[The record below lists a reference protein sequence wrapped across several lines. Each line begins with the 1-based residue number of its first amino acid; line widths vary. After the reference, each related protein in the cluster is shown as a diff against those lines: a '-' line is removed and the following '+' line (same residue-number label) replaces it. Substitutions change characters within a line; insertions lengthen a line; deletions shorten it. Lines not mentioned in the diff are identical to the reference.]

1 MARGRNPRIYI
12 EGDADGVKRA
22 SREAE
27 TAVARLSHAGTRA
40 FGGMRAAALA
50 AGVAFTALTAG
61 VAKFGVSAVRAAQEA
76 EASNAKVRRMVDT
89 AGVAWDKYGEKIDKA
104 IQAQSRRF
112 KMDDEALAE
121 SFGNML
127 RTTGDVNK
135 ALALN
140 VTAVDIARA
149 KNIQLADAQS
159 MLARVYNGSFL
170 SLRKLGIQFEPVT
183 KAQDKLKESGR
194 AYTEQ
199 QLEQAKAADK
209 VASREAALAAI
220 RQKFA
225 GQGDAYA
232 QTTKGKIEGFQVA
245 WENLQET
252 IGARLLPAVGDA
264 FDAMAGGIKTVT
276 DEWPKIER
284 AIAPVI
290 EAFGSKLGAAVAGFS
305 NAARRAFPVVADIIG
320 QVRAPIAATV
330 ANLSRLWG
338 ALAEDGARAF
348 RRLAPVVGPLM
359 REILKTVQSVIA
371 LITAVWVRWGDEITT
386 VVVTALRAVAAVM
399 RPALQVIRG
408 VLGAVTAVIDG
419 DWSKAWG
426 GMTTV
431 VRGAINLVLAMLRAV
446 PARMAGAAVAIGT
459 SLISKIGSGLRQL
472 PATLAAIIGA
482 AIRAIPG
489 LIADAAIN
497 AGKALGR
504 QFADGLRSVAG
515 GLAGALNPFSSG
527 GFIGGPGPR
536 DVDSRLVLARPDEV
550 ILTPQQ
556 QRLVESGV
564 SITHAL
570 AMTGGKVQRFSTGG
584 WVDAAYRF
592 ARAQVGKGYTPGG
605 TGQGQRTGPN
615 FWDCSGFATYV
626 AAQVPGFRGTKGGTT
641 FSEFPISKPARGDE
655 PIVYGFRSWGR
666 SRFGTGYQHM
676 GIRVKGVW
684 FDAGSGGVEVGDS
697 RWDVLRVPAGLER
710 LRGTGDPASD
720 VDPTPATGN
729 RTVAEQRDMAADRRN
744 LAAALRVGRALLR
757 FRPST
762 PWSASDAIT
771 ARHRD
776 DSLQDKQVGAAAEQA
791 ARGAGITNP
800 DKLDAIR
807 QQAVRAAR
815 IRELQAD
822 RRDLI
827 AERGRHNRT
836 ITGLKRAR
844 KAAFASLRKTRG
856 AENRR
861 RVLDRIRDL
870 NRQLQDAWDAR
881 TAVDREIA
889 DVDAQLA
896 ELGWDQAQAAQEI
909 TSLPDNPTAA
919 AETTPTETTPTDT
932 GVVNQPAEL
941 TAEQRARINTGIL
954 AEEFIR
960 TAFGP
965 GDIGVGGR
973 NAITAATGGRFV
985 TIRVD
990 ASSFARAVGASVDG
1004 QASTPATLVPSGA

>member
-1 MARGRNPRIYI
+1 
-12 EGDADGVKRA
+12 
-22 SREAE
+22 
-27 TAVARLSHAGTRA
+27 
-40 FGGMRAAALA
+40 
-50 AGVAFTALTAG
+50 
-61 VAKFGVSAVRAAQEA
+61 
-76 EASNAKVRRMVDT
+76 
-89 AGVAWDKYGEKIDKA
+89 
-104 IQAQSRRF
+104 
-112 KMDDEALAE
+112 
-121 SFGNML
+121 
-127 RTTGDVNK
+127 
-135 ALALN
+135 
-140 VTAVDIARA
+140 
-149 KNIQLADAQS
+149 
-159 MLARVYNGSFL
+159 
-170 SLRKLGIQFEPVT
+170 
-183 KAQDKLKESGR
+183 
-194 AYTEQ
+194 
-199 QLEQAKAADK
+199 
-209 VASREAALAAI
+209 
-220 RQKFA
+220 
-225 GQGDAYA
+225 
-232 QTTKGKIEGFQVA
+232 
-245 WENLQET
+245 
-252 IGARLLPAVGDA
+252 
-264 FDAMAGGIKTVT
+264 
-276 DEWPKIER
+276 
-284 AIAPVI
+284 
-290 EAFGSKLGAAVAGFS
+290 
-305 NAARRAFPVVADIIG
+305 
-320 QVRAPIAATV
+320 
-330 ANLSRLWG
+330 
-338 ALAEDGARAF
+338 
-348 RRLAPVVGPLM
+348 
-359 REILKTVQSVIA
+359 
-371 LITAVWVRWGDEITT
+371 
-386 VVVTALRAVAAVM
+386 
-399 RPALQVIRG
+399 
-408 VLGAVTAVIDG
+408 
-419 DWSKAWG
+419 
-426 GMTTV
+426 
-431 VRGAINLVLAMLRAV
+431 
-446 PARMAGAAVAIGT
+446 
-459 SLISKIGSGLRQL
+459 
-472 PATLAAIIGA
+472 
-482 AIRAIPG
+482 
-489 LIADAAIN
+489 
-497 AGKALGR
+497 
-504 QFADGLRSVAG
+504 
-515 GLAGALNPFSSG
+515 
-527 GFIGGPGPR
+527 
-536 DVDSRLVLARPDEV
+536 
-550 ILTPQQ
+550 
-556 QRLVESGV
+556 
-564 SITHAL
+564 
-570 AMTGGKVQRFSTGG
+570 
-584 WVDAAYRF
+584 
-592 ARAQVGKGYTPGG
+592 
-605 TGQGQRTGPN
+605 
-615 FWDCSGFATYV
+615 
-626 AAQVPGFRGTKGGTT
+626 
-641 FSEFPISKPARGDE
+641 
-655 PIVYGFRSWGR
+655 
-666 SRFGTGYQHM
+666 M